1 MCVYHSI
8 LPVGGQKNESR
19 YACIII
25 SYLLKHVCVCSLFS
39 RAECVDESGNS
50 TRQSV
55 AMAGHPGAWLLP
67 AEKVKMAKRQS
78 AKIEINILLFQPR
91 K

>member
-1 MCVYHSI
+1 MTQMTHTCVCVSLY

-55 AMAGHPGAWLLP
+55 AMAGHPGPWLLP
-67 AEKVKMAKRQS
+67 AKKSKW
-78 AKIEINILLFQPR
+78 R
-91 K
+91 KGNRPKSK